1 MEHHILHD
9 LHDLSHADIEP
20 AEPVRNGLTSDSSRA
35 FFVLFAFALGVLG
48 FLVFRR

>member
-9 LHDLSHADIEP
+9 LHDLSRADIEP
-20 AEPVRNGLTSDSSRA
+20 AEPARGDSPSDSSRA